1 MHFLTNG
8 DITIKKAN
16 FESIPQKNIKFLKQ
30 KVEKKAALSR
40 LLKSDR
46 ISKLKILKSQ
56 VSIYNFLLY
65 CLFNES

>member
-56 VSIYNFLLY
+56 VSICN
-65 CLFNES
+65 